1 MTEWIM
7 KQNEVSRLCYVYK
20 LNVYICQRQNK
31 TCGDINSHF
40 KQLVLVVYYNRRHW
54 WEKFLANGE
63 SFAKILT
70 FYKHSISKASLPED
84 RLFCKAGV
92 SKKKEYLS

>member
-1 MTEWIM
+1 M
-7 KQNEVSRLCYVYK
+7 KQNEVSRLCYNYK
-20 LNVYICQRQNK
+20 LSVYICQRQDK

-40 KQLVLVVYYNRRHW
+40 KQLVLVVYYDHRHW
-54 WEKFLANGE
+54 RGKVLANGE
-63 SFAKILT
+63 SFAKILI

-92 SKKKEYLS
+92 SKRKEYLS